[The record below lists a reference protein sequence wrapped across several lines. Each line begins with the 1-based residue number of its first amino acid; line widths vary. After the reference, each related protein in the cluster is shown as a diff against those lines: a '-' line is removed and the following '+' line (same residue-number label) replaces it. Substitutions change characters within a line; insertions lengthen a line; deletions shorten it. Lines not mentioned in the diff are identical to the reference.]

1 MIDCVRRMGAAV
13 VAGWSESLGLFR
25 CGATWSGMVLVVALL
40 AGCAGAGGG
49 PPLSSDGSSPPKAG
63 PAVSQA
69 AAGGSSAS
77 PAAILDASPGL
88 LQRRRQA
95 IARMLEAND
104 GYRTILDDGAV
115 RLTNARIAGPIA
127 YVHRVFAPTGHT
139 VYCVTADLG
148 FPFFGR
154 DASIRVDKA
163 GTASESLSAVIA
175 ISNTTLYECSGVS
188 GKYEP
193 FPEMERLRAQ
203 RRKALGK
210 PD

>member
-1 MIDCVRRMGAAV
+1 
-13 VAGWSESLGLFR
+13 
-25 CGATWSGMVLVVALL
+25 MVLVGALL
-40 AGCAGAGGG
+40 AGCAGAGGS
-49 PPLSSDGSSPPKAG
+49 PPLASDGSSPPKAG

-69 AAGGSSAS
+69 TAGGSSAS
-77 PAAILDASPGL
+77 AAATLASPAL

-95 IARMLEAND
+95 IARILEANE

-115 RLTNARIAGPIA
+115 RLTNARIAGPIE
-127 YVHRVFAPTGHT
+127 YVHRVFAPTGET

-163 GTASESLSAVIA
+163 GAASERLLAIIA
-175 ISNTTLYECSGVS
+175 ISNTTLYSCAGASR
-188 GKYEP
+188 KYEP
-193 FPEMERLRAQ
+193 FPEMEQLRAQ
-203 RRKALGK
+203 RRKALGR